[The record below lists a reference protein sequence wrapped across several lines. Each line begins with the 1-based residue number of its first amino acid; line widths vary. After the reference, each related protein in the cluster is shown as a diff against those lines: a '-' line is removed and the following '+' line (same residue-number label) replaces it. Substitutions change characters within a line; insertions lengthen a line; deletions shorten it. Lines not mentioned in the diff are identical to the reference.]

1 MAGGLYGSNLSVEI
15 PDPCTWAQAQ
25 AILHACGDACTS
37 AYSVF
42 DDVSAGNNQGLV
54 SSATMAAVALAS
66 GQAQMAQL
74 KSQLDDTYARVMAA
88 ESTLG
93 DAAAA
98 DPDGDQGTVD
108 SSNLVF
114 LQNAVILTST
124 MMDTIDSFFD
134 VDILADLSD
143 AVVTIHPP
151 RLCSVY
157 GKFAIGARRPGSY

>member
-1 MAGGLYGSNLSVEI
+1 
-15 PDPCTWAQAQ
+15 
-25 AILHACGDACTS
+25 
-37 AYSVF
+37 
-42 DDVSAGNNQGLV
+42 
-54 SSATMAAVALAS
+54 
-66 GQAQMAQL
+66 
-74 KSQLDDTYARVMAA
+74 MAA

-143 AVVTIHPP
+143 AVVTTADKLSATLANAVAKVAGNTLGGLWWVI
-151 RLCSVY
+151 LLVVAAFLFLNYEKGELS
-157 GKFAIGARRPGSY
+157 S

>member
-1 MAGGLYGSNLSVEI
+1 
-15 PDPCTWAQAQ
+15 
-25 AILHACGDACTS
+25 
-37 AYSVF
+37 
-42 DDVSAGNNQGLV
+42 
-54 SSATMAAVALAS
+54 
-66 GQAQMAQL
+66 MAQL

-114 LQNAVILTST
+114 LQNAVILMST

-143 AVVTIHPP
+143 AVVTTADKLSATLANAVAKVAGNTLGGLWWVI
-151 RLCSVY
+151 LLVVAAFLFLNYEKGELS
-157 GKFAIGARRPGSY
+157 S